1 MCILGWIRVAVWHI
15 CIDRIDYVGV
25 EGWRRKD
32 VRDEIVALSL
42 MKGPNNYLREWKQR
56 TEDYLDMFMAR
67 EAPHSDRV
75 CSLCDRDGAYRCHNC
90 FSEPIFCSECCQT
103 QHVRLPFHKISRWN
117 GDFFE
122 ESSLTRLGME
132 YHLGHRGL
140 PYPMNAGGP
149 EEICREEK
157 DVFDNDSV
165 DMPVVEEFT
174 DDEDASPIDG
184 TSGHKGMPV
193 VGCIMR
199 VTVVDITGIHYL
211 IIHFCQC
218 TDAPDAEKQL
228 FQMGLFP
235 ASFTQ
240 PRTTFTFALLD
251 DFALDNVESDTSAMN
266 YYNKLRRRTSSIF
279 PHLVLDRYRELMR
292 MARQRWQL
300 KLLRWNG
307 FAHSTTHPKPGEL
320 GLFCPT
326 CPQPGINIMLPTEYN
341 ERKPRWLYGHSL
353 VMDGNFKA
361 KHLHPTNADD
371 EVWLMDGLG
380 FMVGRNATDSM
391 QRSEC
396 NNHWVVNQ
404 ANASRHKLEATG
416 IGRCACARHRCFV
429 PHSMVDFQKG
439 ERQMNMDYALCNAL
453 GYNTEGLETALTFY
467 DVNCQYN
474 NYLLCWVEESP
485 YLAIPFGMEII
496 LGIGLWHVH
505 GHQDQCYVRYT
516 SNFIMGAAR
525 IDGEIME
532 TLWAPLNIIS
542 PSCRGMSTP
551 HRQECLDYQM
561 NNCNF
566 MKMIRMS
573 KTCIFLCRKY
583 KEANEAV
590 NKLNETADP
599 DMVTEWHEQETAAN
613 ASWAEDPSS
622 MDIYEVRLEKAP
634 SRKQVELDILQS
646 QGRRPE
652 AHRRLGA
659 ATWIA
664 SGITIEEH
672 PTETQELSIARRRVT
687 LQHTIDEF
695 NLAAERFLG
704 QDFDVDEDVLDMNL
718 AFVDDDTDAPKDDW
732 EELDME
738 PSEDCP
744 AAVFCPKITVIPLPS
759 NIGMARRNEL
769 SVTDLVAQEITLR
782 EGQANDL
789 LHLLRVHLADKA
801 VLFRTTLRPAKLQAW
816 STRAW
821 AQVHSVE
828 RVIRLNSHIY
838 TKCRQQLVKL
848 EAFGLLEKYRQLDK
862 KDLKTSAAVADPNS
876 WGQRNSTLPWFWSFE
891 VQADSTSSD
900 WMTECKVH
908 WLRTKSLRD
917 RWAEELLLV
926 EHEMRWTIDFFI
938 FKSRAWLARAEAD
951 AGNRDQDGH
960 KCYAVR
966 QAQVYR
972 ALADAADTSFSKV
985 NPEFKWNH

>member
-1 MCILGWIRVAVWHI
+1 MARTIIKECTPRGTAQLVERKPKKTTRGLKPRLGCPFRAWGARAHSIPKYEEAEEENKGKSVPTSPSPST
-15 CIDRIDYVGV
+15 GF
-25 EGWRRKD
+25 K
-32 VRDEIVALSL
+32 L
-42 MKGPNNYLREWKQR
+42 MPSSQGPNNYLREWKQR

-67 EAPHSDRV
+67 KAPHSDR
-75 CSLCDRDGAYRCHNC
+75 
-90 FSEPIFCSECCQT
+90 
-103 QHVRLPFHKISRWN
+103 HVRLPFHKISRWN

-132 YHLGHRGL
+132 YHLGHSGL
-140 PYPMNAGGP
+140 PCPMNAGGP
-149 EEICREEK
+149 EEIRREEK
-157 DVFDNDSV
+157 DVFDNNSV

-193 VGCIMR
+193 VGCIVR

-211 IIHFCQC
+211 IICFCQC

-235 ASFTQ
+235 ASFTW

-251 DFALDNVESDTSAMN
+251 DFALDNVESGTSAMN

-279 PHLVLDRYRELMR
+279 PHLVPDRYRELMR
-292 MARQRWQL
+292 VARQWWQL

-326 CPQPGINIMLPTEYN
+326 CPQPGINVMLPTEYN

-361 KHLHPTNADD
+361 EHLHLTNPDD

-380 FMVGRNATDSM
+380 FMVGRKRYKAHLAVATDSM

-396 NNHWVVNQ
+396 NNHRAVNQ

-416 IGRCACARHRCFV
+416 IGGY
-429 PHSMVDFQKG
+429 FQKG

-474 NYLLCWVEESP
+474 KYLLRRVEESP

-505 GHQDQCYVRYT
+505 GHQDQCYVRYA

-551 HRQECLDYQM
+551 HWQECLDYQM
-561 NNCNF
+561 NDCNF

-573 KTCIFLCRKY
+573 IFLCRKY
-583 KEANEAV
+583 KEAKRGAAESSEAF

-613 ASWAEDPSS
+613 ASRAEDPLS
-622 MDIYEVRLEKAP
+622 MDIYEVQLEKAP

-646 QGRRPE
+646 QGLRPE

-664 SGITIEEH
+664 SGITIEESQIALAMDIQKLGRH
-672 PTETQELSIARRRVT
+672 PTETQELSIAY
-687 LQHTIDEF
+687 
-695 NLAAERFLG
+695 
-704 QDFDVDEDVLDMNL
+704 FDADEDVLDMNL
-718 AFVDDDTDAPKDDW
+718 AFVDDDTDAPEDDW
-732 EELDME
+732 EELDIE
-738 PSEDCP
+738 PSEYRP
-744 AAVFCPKITVIPLPS
+744 AEVFCPEITVIPLPS
-759 NIGMARRNEL
+759 NIGLAWRNEL

-801 VLFRTTLRPAKLQAW
+801 VLFRTTVRPAKLQAR

-828 RVIRLNSHIY
+828 QVIRLNSHIY
-838 TKCRQQLVKL
+838 IKCRQQLVKL

-862 KDLKTSAAVADPNS
+862 KDLKTSARVADPNS
-876 WGQRNSTLPWFWSFE
+876 RGQRNSTLSWFWSFE

-908 WLRTKSLRD
+908 WLCTKSLRD
-917 RWAEELLLV
+917 HWAEELLLV

-951 AGNRDQDGH
+951 AGNRDWDGH

-966 QAQVYR
+966 QAQVYQE
-972 ALADAADTSFSKV
+972 LADAADTSFSKV